1 MKQSLRHL
9 SVTAFAACAMTVCLG
24 AAAKPAA
31 PQTEEQLPV
40 EGQLPLDDLRTFSR
54 VLEQI
59 KATYVEEV
67 DDKTLLENA
76 IRGMLSEL
84 DPHSVYLD
92 EKDFSDLQSMT
103 SGEFGGLG
111 IEVSMEDGFVKVITP
126 IDDTPASR
134 AGIQAGDIIIKL
146 GDKSVQGMSLDE
158 AVGMM
163 RGKSGE
169 ALKLTILRKDVEQ
182 PIELKL
188 VRDAIKV
195 RSVKQKVLE
204 PGYGYVRIAQF
215 QTNTAD
221 ELNKAIDA
229 LKKEALKKDS
239 SLQGLVLDLRNN
251 PGGLLQSA
259 VEVSDAFLNKGLI
272 VYTKG
277 RTANSNLRYN
287 AEAGDILNG
296 APVVILVNDGTASA
310 AEIVAG
316 ALQDNHRAII
326 LGTNSFGKGSV
337 QTVIPITETK
347 AIKLTTAL
355 YYTPSGRSIQAE
367 GIKPDIVDERA
378 TVTSMQ
384 PTLPAAE
391 SNLNKHLDN
400 GNAPDKKSKGKKMN
414 ESDNSK
420 PDEDWKN
427 DNQLHDALNVL
438 KAMRLSKQS

>member
-1 MKQSLRHL
+1 MKQSLRRL
-9 SVTAFAACAMTVCLG
+9 SATTLAVCAMVFCLNN
-24 AAAKPAA
+24 AWCATAKPATTQ
-31 PQTEEQLPV
+31 P

-54 VLEQI
+54 VMEQVR
-59 KATYVEEV
+59 ATYVEEV

-84 DPHSVYLD
+84 DPHSAYLD
-92 EKDFSDLQSMT
+92 EKDLGDLQSMT

-111 IEVSMEDGFVKVITP
+111 IEVGMEDGFVKVITP

-146 GDKSVQGMSLDE
+146 DDKSAQGMSLDE

-169 ALKLTILRKDVEQ
+169 ALKLTILRKNVDQ
-182 PIELKL
+182 PIEIKL
-188 VRDAIKV
+188 IRDAIKV
-195 RSVKQKVLE
+195 LSVKQKVLE

-215 QTNTAD
+215 QINTTT
-221 ELNKAIDA
+221 ELNKAIAA
-229 LKKEALKKDS
+229 LKKENNT
-239 SLQGLVLDLRNN
+239 QGVILDLRNN

-272 VYTKG
+272 VYTQG
-277 RTANSNLRYN
+277 RAANSNLRYT

-296 APVVILVNDGTASA
+296 APIVILVNDGTASA

-355 YYTPSGRSIQAE
+355 YYTPSGRSIQAK

-378 TVTSMQ
+378 TVTSIQ
-384 PTLPAAE
+384 PALRTAE
-391 SNLNKHLDN
+391 SDLNKHLDN
-400 GNAPDKKSKGKKMN
+400 GNTPDKKEKSKKTDAVEDSKQDEEWKK
-414 ESDNSK
+414 
-420 PDEDWKN
+420 

>member
-1 MKQSLRHL
+1 MKQPLRRL
-9 SVTAFAACAMTVCLG
+9 SVTALTACAMALCLNS
-24 AAAKPAA
+24 AWCATAKPATPPPTA
-31 PQTEEQLPV
+31 
-40 EGQLPLDDLRTFSR
+40 GQLPLDDLRTFSR

-59 KATYVEEV
+59 KATYVEDV

-76 IRGMLSEL
+76 IRGMLIDL
-84 DPHSVYLD
+84 DPHSAYVD

-111 IEVSMEDGFVKVITP
+111 IEVSMEDGFVKVVTP

-134 AGIQAGDIIIKL
+134 AGVQAGDIIIKL

-169 ALKLTILRKDVEQ
+169 ALKLTILRKNVEQ

-195 RSVKQKVLE
+195 RSVKQKTLE

-221 ELNKAIDA
+221 ELQKAIDA
-229 LKKEALKKDS
+229 LKKENAT
-239 SLQGLVLDLRNN
+239 QGLVLDLRNN
-251 PGGLLQSA
+251 PGGLLESA
-259 VEVSDAFLNKGLI
+259 VEVSDNFLNKGLI

-277 RTANSNLRYN
+277 RAANSNLRYN

-296 APVVILVNDGTASA
+296 APIVILVNDGTASA

-337 QTVIPITETK
+337 QSVIPITETK

-367 GIKPDIVDERA
+367 GIKPDIVDERT

-384 PTLPAAE
+384 PAMRAAE
-391 SNLNKHLDN
+391 SDLNKHLDN
-400 GNAPDKKSKGKKMN
+400 GNAPDKKAKGKKN
-414 ESDNSK
+414 DDGDNAK

-438 KAMRLSKQS
+438 KAMRLSKES

>member
-1 MKQSLRHL
+1 MKQSLRRL
-9 SVTAFAACAMTVCLG
+9 SVTAVTACVMALCLNS
-24 AAAKPAA
+24 AWCATAKPAT
-31 PQTEEQLPV
+31 PPPT

-59 KATYVEEV
+59 KATYVEDV

-84 DPHSVYLD
+84 DPHSAYLD
-92 EKDFSDLQSMT
+92 EKDFGDLQSMT

-111 IEVSMEDGFVKVITP
+111 IEVSMEDGFVKVVTP

-169 ALKLTILRKDVEQ
+169 ALKLTILRKNVEQ

-195 RSVKQKVLE
+195 RSVKQKILE

-221 ELNKAIDA
+221 DLHKAIDA
-229 LKKEALKKDS
+229 LTKEKNT
-239 SLQGLVLDLRNN
+239 QGLVLDLRNN
-251 PGGLLQSA
+251 PGGLLESA
-259 VEVSDAFLNKGLI
+259 VEVSDTFLNKGLI

-277 RTANSNLRYN
+277 RAANSNLRYN
-287 AEAGDILNG
+287 AEAGDMLNG
-296 APVVILVNDGTASA
+296 APIVILVNDGTASA

-355 YYTPSGRSIQAE
+355 YYTPNGRSIQAE

-384 PTLPAAE
+384 PALRAAE
-391 SNLNKHLDN
+391 SDLNKHLDN
-400 GNAPDKKSKGKKMN
+400 GNTPDKKKKGKKADD
-414 ESDNSK
+414 SDNPK